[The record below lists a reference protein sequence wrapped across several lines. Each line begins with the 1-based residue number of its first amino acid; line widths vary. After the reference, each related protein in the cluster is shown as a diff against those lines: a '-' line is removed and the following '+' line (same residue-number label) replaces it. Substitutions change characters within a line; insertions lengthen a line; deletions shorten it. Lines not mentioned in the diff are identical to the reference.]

1 MPAKT
6 ADGAARETGSHH
18 QTAAAIKIAA
28 PLLAVRSAQ
37 QASQASRWRWTHPA
51 RLSGYAAHL
60 FWQSCHS
67 PRQACLAP
75 NY

>member
-28 PLLAVRSAQ
+28 RLLTVRSAQ
-37 QASQASRWRWTHPA
+37 QASQACQWRWTHPA
-51 RLSGYAAHL
+51 RLSDYAAHL

-75 NY
+75 NE